1 SAIAVRHAKFC
12 SHPYVARLLGKTGFS
27 SSLEVDNSCLQN
39 GMVRVSFGIYT
50 NEKEVDK
57 LIETVRDI
65 AAGKFDELAAVDR
78 YIKLAQQ
85 GIKLPND
92 RG

>member
-1 SAIAVRHAKFC
+1 
-12 SHPYVARLLGKTGFS
+12 
-27 SSLEVDNSCLQN
+27 
-39 GMVRVSFGIYT
+39 MVRVSFGIYT